1 MRIAVNARVTAFSM
15 GGQQR
20 VTAEI
25 LKRLGDVDIIA
36 PSRPLGGPAGH
47 FWEQLILPLRSR
59 GELLW
64 SPSATGPIAKSFQVV
79 TLHDIAFY
87 DVPEFFSSSFRIFY
101 EVLTPQLTRRAA
113 RIVTVSEFSRS
124 RIVAKLGV
132 PENKIVVIPNGVTD
146 SFRPYGPD
154 EIARTRAALQL
165 PERYLL
171 LQATADRRK
180 NMNRAFAAWSIAQK
194 SLPDDLM
201 LVASGNL
208 SRTHVFGDVGDI
220 SKVPRTRLLGYVA
233 DEHMGPL
240 LAGAE
245 GFLFPSLYEGFG
257 LPIIEAMACGAPV
270 LTADA
275 TATVEVAG
283 GCALLVDPSSEESIA
298 RGIVRLATGDRRRS
312 AGKPEQGGARTRQA
326 LQLGRCCA
334 QLSRPVCRSGSRARV
349 EHDGRVSIG

>member
-25 LKRLGDVDIIA
+25 LKRLKDTDIIA
-36 PSRPLGGPAGH
+36 PSRPLGGPEGH
-47 FWEQLILPLRSR
+47 VWEQFVLPARSAGR
-59 GELLW
+59 LLW
-64 SPSATGPIAKSFQVV
+64 SPSATGPIVKSFQVV

-87 DVPEFFSSSFRIFY
+87 DVPEFFSSTFRTFY
-101 EVLTPQLTRRAA
+101 GVITPPLMRRAA
-113 RIVTVSEFSRS
+113 RIATVSEFSRR
-124 RIVAKLGV
+124 RIIDRLGV
-132 PENKIVVIPNGVTD
+132 PDDRIVVIPNGVTQ
-146 SFRPYGPD
+146 SFRRHTLD
-154 EIARTRAALQL
+154 EIAATRAALSL
-165 PERYLL
+165 PERYIL

-180 NMNRAFAAWSIAQK
+180 NLSRAIAAWSEAQK

-208 SRTHVFGDVGDI
+208 SRTHVFGDIGDI
-220 SKVPRTRLLGYVA
+220 ANAPRTKLLGYVA

-245 GFLFPSLYEGFG
+245 AFLFPSLYEGFG

-275 TATVEVAG
+275 TATAEVAG
-283 GCALLVDPSSEESIA
+283 GHAVLVDPHSTESIA
-298 RGIVRLATGDRRRS
+298 RGIVTIASDADL
-312 AGKPEQGGARTRQA
+312 
-326 LQLGRCCA
+326 
-334 QLSRPVCRSGSRARV
+334 RARLSA
-349 EHDGRVSIG
+349 EGFGHAAKFTWDDAAGRYMRLFDEVIEERMRR